1 MRLAFHQFFSFYG
14 IFYCLKERAS
24 IVCKT
29 KVRNHRRVTS
39 SPEREIQKSSEAMSV
54 KNQAFVG
61 EGGVMIVGHFYS
73 RGVGW
78 GSL

>member
-1 MRLAFHQFFSFYG
+1 MT
-14 IFYCLKERAS
+14 
-24 IVCKT
+24 IVRKT

-54 KNQAFVG
+54 KNPAFVG
-61 EGGVMIVGHFYS
+61 QGAAMIVGHIYS